1 MADFGRFYQ
10 DLLLSEGAFFLE
22 NSLDALLDT
31 PIPPDKQQEIFKIF
45 TSKALDLFKKG
56 EVLGIKYLYLGLLI
70 PDMIALDMDFERYF
84 SLAQQAM
91 QASSNPIE
99 TRMFFE
105 LACISK
111 LMSGAKLEAL
121 HFLTEQLC
129 LQDSAFLC
137 HYNALII
144 DLFTKLKVPFS
155 VPKCVFDKLLNPAH
169 FLALHPKTQR
179 NILNAQLHLFW
190 NVPHYFASKEWLG
203 LYETYKVLF
212 VALLE
217 ANALDSV
224 LFLQFLIYHVC
235 GNAFSD
241 GAQWEDFNTHITLIA
256 SKHYPRLFQQYCT
269 THAKSYPC
277 YLEHSTPIV
286 IGILR
291 DRLVE
296 NSPFKVECSLIAMLT
311 KHPTF
316 NTRFKIK
323 VFSMDYDEKSPNDPQ
338 AIALLQNL
346 GEWAGFEGGIELITL
361 PTGDAFYQSHLEK
374 ALMLKELFYTHQV
387 RILISPN
394 NGYGISDFLLATRSG
409 VVQIYY
415 SHGNKAYH
423 LDTLEGYMT
432 HIAPTIGAYSQSN
445 LPYLGIFVPM
455 LSFFYNPPLDA
466 YSQHLVQKTRSF
478 YVSDP
483 DMLILGTIGR
493 LTKLD
498 SLEFLH
504 SVLEILHQ
512 APQSVYLACGIGSS
526 HAIQEKLEQLIKE
539 HSLPPSLLG
548 RFKFVGYVDA
558 HLYGHVIDLFLD
570 TFPMQQG
577 ESKAEFSAK
586 NKLVLTL
593 SESMPQA
600 RQENFN
606 AFVSAHMH
614 ALKELCSVHAIS
626 LEDYQRYY
634 HQEAQS
640 VIALSPKDYVS
651 KALALLKLWQNPK
664 QLKTLLEERSI
675 LRAITHKLK
684 AEQSVDLVVK
694 YLDQLLG

>member
-1 MADFGRFYQ
+1 M
-10 DLLLSEGAFFLE
+10 
-22 NSLDALLDT
+22 LDT
-31 PIPPDKQQEIFKIF
+31 PIPQDKQLEIFKVF
-45 TSKALDLFKKG
+45 TSKALHLFKKG

-91 QASSNPIE
+91 QASNNPIE

-105 LACISK
+105 LACIAK

-144 DLFTKLKVPFS
+144 DLFTRLKVPFS
-155 VPKCVFDKLLNPAH
+155 TPKCVLDKLLNPAY
-169 FLALHPKTQR
+169 FLAHNHKTQR
-179 NILNAQLHLFW
+179 NILNAQLHLLW
-190 NVPHYFASKEWLG
+190 NVPHFFASKEWLG
-203 LYETYKVLF
+203 LYGTYKVLF
-212 VALLE
+212 MALLE
-217 ANALDSV
+217 ANALDHA

-241 GAQWEDFNTHITLIA
+241 EAQWEDFNTHITLIA
-256 SKHYPRLFQQYCT
+256 SKHYPRLFQQYLAS
-269 THAKSYPC
+269 HAKSYPYC
-277 YLEHSTPIV
+277 LDRSTPIV

-296 NSPFKVECSLIAMLT
+296 NSPFKVECSLMAMLT
-311 KHPTF
+311 KHPAF
-316 NTRFKIK
+316 SARFKIK

-346 GEWAGFEGGIELITL
+346 GEWASFEGGIELITL

-374 ALMLKELFYTHQV
+374 ALRLKELLHAHQV
-387 RILISPN
+387 CVLISPN
-394 NGYGISDFLLATRSG
+394 NGYGISDFLLATRSSA
-409 VVQIYY
+409 VQIYY

-432 HIAPTIGAYSQSN
+432 HIAPTIGAYSESN

-466 YSQHLVQKTRSF
+466 YSQHLIKKTRSF
-478 YVSDP
+478 YVSNP
-483 DMLILGTIGR
+483 DALILGTIGR

-512 APQSVYLACGIGSS
+512 VPQSVYLACGIGPNQ
-526 HAIQEKLEQLIKE
+526 AIQEKLEQLIQK
-539 HSLPPSLLG
+539 HSLPPSLLE

-593 SESMPQA
+593 SESTPQA

-606 AFVSAHMH
+606 AFVRTHMP
-614 ALKELCSVHAIS
+614 AIQELCVAHAIS

-640 VIALSPKDYVS
+640 VIAFSPKDYVG
-651 KALALLKLWQNPK
+651 KALELLKLWQSPDRL
-664 QLKTLLEERSI
+664 QTMLEERSI
-675 LRAITHKLK
+675 LRVITQKIK
-684 AEQSVDLVVK
+684 AKQSADLVVK
-694 YLDQLLG
+694 YLEQLLG